1 MTPVD
6 IQKQSHFTIATTA
19 SMRAIVFKCV
29 EQVQVEDRPIPTIQD
44 PRDAIVKNIPTGF
57 IPVHEFAG
65 MIYELGSQVTNLKK
79 GDQVVVGNSAGTR
92 SIDGGQAEYVRVP
105 FESSSEGVEWTFM
118 PGIYS
123 QEHVEGWKKV
133 TDAVHELHH
142 LGRVTFPGTQVQRE
156 LAELTL
162 GPSPLAAKGGKFR
175 NIPGGP
181 GYTIPTE
188 IMDPEA
194 NIKLYENV

>member
-1 MTPVD
+1 
-6 IQKQSHFTIATTA
+6 
-19 SMRAIVFKCV
+19 MRAIVFKCV

-44 PRDAIVKNIPTGF
+44 PRDAINIPTGF

-105 FESSSEGVEWTFM
+105 FESSSENLHAPYYAEHAGTGLIGVEWTFM

>member
-1 MTPVD
+1 
-6 IQKQSHFTIATTA
+6 
-19 SMRAIVFKCV
+19 MRAIVFKCA

-44 PRDAIVKNIPTGF
+44 PRDAIVKVTIS
-57 IPVHEFAG
+57 A
-65 MIYELGSQVTNLKK
+65 LCGS
-79 GDQVVVGNSAGTR
+79 DHHWYRGNSAGTR